1 MASGPYFLGI
11 DGGTES
17 VRVGIFDREGTQVG
31 SESHTY
37 ALRHPRPGWAEQDPD
52 EWWSALVQAVP
63 AALQQAGVRPEEI
76 AGISVDAT
84 AATVLAVD
92 ADGRALRPAIMWMD
106 VRAFEQAERIAETGD
121 P

>member
-1 MASGPYFLGI
+1 MRSAPRGPG
-11 DGGTES
+11 DGS
-17 VRVGIFDREGTQVG
+17 RRSRPPFRVEFAT
-31 SESHTY
+31 
-37 ALRHPRPGWAEQDPD
+37 RHPRPGWAEQDPD

-106 VRAFEQAERIAETGD
+106 VRAFEQAERIAE
-121 P
+121 